1 MAEDA
6 RLAYLQARL
15 QARHGDRPSADD
27 WRVAES
33 SADLSHFLEAVR
45 RTALKRW
52 IGDVNPD
59 MAPEAMER
67 HFRAAWR
74 GAVDEVAGW
83 SPEDWRAAVAWLRW
97 LADLPAVEHLLR
109 GLNIPPWMRADPA
122 LKEIAF
128 EDPQRRLEAISEQP
142 LAPLLEG
149 DPDDPTLDAP
159 PDPDAPRIVARWVA
173 EWRRRLP
180 RSARAHRDELAALL
194 EQVQAQLEAMR
205 ASPEPD
211 GRALRNTLSA
221 SLARRFRKG
230 AGTVTALFSHLL
242 LDGLELERVRAG
254 VMARRLLPE
263 RPEGRS
269 WA

>member
-1 MAEDA
+1 MAENP

-15 QARHGDRPSADD
+15 QARHGDRPAPED
-27 WRVAES
+27 WRVAEA

-52 IGDVNPD
+52 IGDINPE
-59 MAPEAMER
+59 MAPDTIER

-74 GAVDEVAGW
+74 AAVDEVAAW
-83 SPEDWRAAVAWLRW
+83 SPVAWRGAVSWLRW
-97 LADLPAVEHLLR
+97 LPDLPAIEHLLR
-109 GLNIPPWMRADPA
+109 GEKIPPWMRADPA
-122 LKEIAF
+122 LKEVAF
-128 EDPQRRLEAISEQP
+128 EDPQRRLEAFSEHP
-142 LAPLLEG
+142 LAPLL
-149 DPDDPTLDAP
+149 DPEPDSDAP
-159 PDPDAPRIVARWVA
+159 GVAQRWTA

-180 RSARAHRDELAALL
+180 RGAQAHRDELAALL
-194 EQVQAQLEAMR
+194 EQVQAHLEAMR
-205 ASPEPD
+205 ASTEPD
-211 GRALRNTLSA
+211 GRALRNTLAA
-221 SLARRFRKG
+221 SLARRFRHG

-242 LDGLELERVRAG
+242 LEGLELERVRAG

>member
-15 QARHGDRPSADD
+15 QARHGDRPAPDD
-27 WRVAES
+27 WRVAEA
-33 SADLSHFLEAVR
+33 SADLAHFLEAVR

-52 IGDVNPD
+52 IGDINPD
-59 MAPEAMER
+59 VAPDAMER

-74 GAVDEVAGW
+74 AAVDEVAAW
-83 SPEDWRAAVAWLRW
+83 APEDWRDAVTWLRW
-97 LADLPAVEHLLR
+97 LPDLPAVEHLLR
-109 GLNIPPWMRADPA
+109 GGKIPPWMRADPV
-122 LKEIAF
+122 LKEVAF
-128 EDPQRRLEAISEQP
+128 EDPQRRLEAFGEQP
-142 LAPLLEG
+142 LAPLV
-149 DPDDPTLDAP
+149 DPELDA
-159 PDPDAPRIVARWVA
+159 DAPGVAQCWTA

-180 RSARAHRDELAALL
+180 RSAQAQRDELGALL
-194 EQVQAQLEAMR
+194 EKVQAHLEAMR
-205 ASPEPD
+205 AGAEPD
-211 GRALRNTLSA
+211 GRALRNTLA
-221 SLARRFRKG
+221 ADLARRFRKG

-254 VMARRLLPE
+254 VLARRLLPE

>member
-1 MAEDA
+1 MAEDP

-15 QARHGDRPSADD
+15 QARHGDRPSADE

-45 RTALKRW
+45 RSALKRW
-52 IGDVNPD
+52 IGEVNPE
-59 MAPEAMER
+59 MAPEAIER

-74 GAVDEVAGW
+74 GAVDEVATW

-97 LADLPAVEHLLR
+97 LPDLPAIEHLLR
-109 GLNIPPWMRADPA
+109 GLSIPPWMRADPV

-128 EDPQRRLEAISEQP
+128 EDPQRRLDAIAEQP
-142 LAPLLEG
+142 LAALLEG
-149 DPDDPTLDAP
+149 DAEDADLGTP
-159 PDPDAPRIVARWVA
+159 PDPGAPRIAQRWVA
-173 EWRRRLP
+173 AWRRRLP
-180 RSARAHRDELAALL
+180 RSARPHRDELAALL
-194 EQVQAQLEAMR
+194 AQVQAHLEAMR
-205 ASPEPD
+205 ASAEPD
-211 GRALRNTLSA
+211 GRALRNTLA
-221 SLARRFRKG
+221 AALVRRFRKG
-230 AGTVTALFSHLL
+230 AGTVIALFSHLL

>member
-15 QARHGDRPSADD
+15 QARHGDRPSPDD
-27 WRVAES
+27 WRVAEA

-52 IGDVNPD
+52 IGDINPEL
-59 MAPEAMER
+59 APEAIER

-74 GAVDEVAGW
+74 AAVDEVANW
-83 SPEDWRAAVAWLRW
+83 SPDDWHDAVTWLRW
-97 LADLPAVEHLLR
+97 LPDLPAVEHLLR
-109 GLNIPPWMRADPA
+109 GRKIPPWMRADPV
-122 LKEIAF
+122 LKEVAF
-128 EDPQRRLEAISEQP
+128 EDPQRRLEAFSEHQ
-142 LAPLLEG
+142 LAPLL
-149 DPDDPTLDAP
+149 DAE
-159 PDPDAPRIVARWVA
+159 PDPEAPEVVPRWVS

-180 RSARAHRDELAALL
+180 RGARAHREELAALL
-194 EQVQAQLEAMR
+194 EQAQAHLEAMR

-211 GRALRNTLSA
+211 GRALRGALPA
-221 SLARRFRKG
+221 ALARRFRKG

-254 VMARRLLPE
+254 VLARRLLPE